1 MSNKKI
7 KIKTEI
13 MEDSDESTSTGGG
26 PRVILKNVSDD
37 DIPMVKNEMSSVASK
52 KKIKIFNAVT
62 WLNWLIRLNIQMMFI

>member
-1 MSNKKI
+1 MD
-7 KIKTEI
+7 
-13 MEDSDESTSTGGG
+13 DSDESTSTAGG

-62 WLNWLIRLNIQMMFI
+62 

>member
-1 MSNKKI
+1 MD
-7 KIKTEI
+7 
-13 MEDSDESTSTGGG
+13 DSDESTSTGGG

-62 WLNWLIRLNIQMMFI
+62 

>member
-13 MEDSDESTSTGGG
+13 MDDSDESTSTGGG

-37 DIPMVKNEMSSVASK
+37 DIPMVKNEMSSVVSK

-62 WLNWLIRLNIQMMFI
+62 